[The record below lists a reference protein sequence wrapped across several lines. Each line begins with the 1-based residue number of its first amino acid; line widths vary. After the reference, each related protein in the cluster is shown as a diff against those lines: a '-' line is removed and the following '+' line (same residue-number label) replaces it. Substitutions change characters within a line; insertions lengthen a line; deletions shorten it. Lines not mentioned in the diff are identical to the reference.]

1 MKIMEKV
8 LILARG
14 CPGSGKSS
22 FAKLLGNAICTA
34 DDFHMKDGK
43 YCWTQ
48 ENAGAA
54 HLWCQNKCMNFMKN
68 DISPI
73 IVANTNTTVKE
84 MKPYYDMAADFGY
97 KIFSIIIENRHGGV
111 NEHNVPEETL
121 KKMVERFDIK
131 LL

>member
-1 MKIMEKV
+1 
-8 LILARG
+8 
-14 CPGSGKSS
+14 
-22 FAKLLGNAICTA
+22 
-34 DDFHMKDGK
+34 
-43 YCWTQ
+43 
-48 ENAGAA
+48 
-54 HLWCQNKCMNFMKN
+54 MNFMKN